1 MSAVGKLDTSSSFAC
16 KAYAPRPAQSR
27 AVIHQ
32 SNWTIKPYSILGR
45 DSAADLFD
53 PHALA
58 VIEATLPEP
67 ARTKSRP
74 GVAFV
79 IHHIATP
86 LDYLVVCWW
95 DNENEL
101 LTRVLTR
108 NAAAATRD
116 PATPFRL
123 SERESFC
130 VWDMDIM
137 WHERAAYVRHVLA
150 GLRGG
155 VVSGDLNDYAADR
168 FEKPQVG

>member
-1 MSAVGKLDTSSSFAC
+1 MNSHAFKT
-16 KAYAPRPAQSR
+16 KPYQPRPARSHAPIRQ
-27 AVIHQ
+27 HG
-32 SNWTIKPYSILGR
+32 WTLKPYSILGR
-45 DSAADLFD
+45 DSTADLFD

-150 GLRGG
+150 AGG
-155 VVSGDLNDYAADR
+155 AGGNLDAYAADR
-168 FEKPQVG
+168 FDKPLAG

>member
-1 MSAVGKLDTSSSFAC
+1 MSPRTFIAKPYQPRSASSL
-16 KAYAPRPAQSR
+16 

-32 SNWTIKPYSILGR
+32 SNWTIKPYAILGR

-53 PHALA
+53 PHVLA
-58 VIEATLPEP
+58 VIEAALPEP

-79 IHHIATP
+79 IHHIAAP
-86 LDYLVVCWW
+86 LDYLIICWW

-101 LTRVLTR
+101 LTRILVR
-108 NAAAATRD
+108 DAAAAQRD
-116 PATPFRL
+116 PASPFRL
-123 SERESFC
+123 SDRESFC

-150 GLRGG
+150 GG
-155 VVSGDLNDYAADR
+155 GDLDSYISDR
-168 FEKPQVG
+168 FDKPQVG

>member
-1 MSAVGKLDTSSSFAC
+1 
-16 KAYAPRPAQSR
+16 
-27 AVIHQ
+27 
-32 SNWTIKPYSILGR
+32 
-45 DSAADLFD
+45 

-155 VVSGDLNDYAADR
+155 VGSGDLNAYAADR
-168 FEKPQVG
+168 FDKPQVG